1 MFEVC
6 SQHLIIFQSTPKNRA
21 VKQLKCYRIPVCI
34 YIFPAFHHLLSSHYF
49 SNSSDNQGKP
59 KYYIYMHQQ
68 FYIHLSFFGKFLNK
82 SACITIYSWRTI
94 QYQSFHN
101 NPISVLVIISYK
113 SIISY
118 FGGVHHQKLLYLT
131 KTKGLLSFLI
141 IIPISFFPF
150 SHLFLT
156 CDIGVVGFAV
166 NLVKFLHILITV
178 SFDDT

>member
-82 SACITIYSWRTI
+82 TACITIYSWRTI

-101 NPISVLVIISYK
+101 NPISDLVNNQLQIYYIK
-113 SIISY
+113 
-118 FGGVHHQKLLYLT
+118 FWGVHHQKVIIFNKDQRTISPL
-131 KTKGLLSFLI
+131 GL
-141 IIPISFFPF
+141 FP
-150 SHLFLT
+150 
-156 CDIGVVGFAV
+156 
-166 NLVKFLHILITV
+166 
-178 SFDDT
+178 

>member
-6 SQHLIIFQSTPKNRA
+6 SQHLIIFQSTPKI
-21 VKQLKCYRIPVCI
+21 LFI
-34 YIFPAFHHLLSSHYF
+34 YLF
-49 SNSSDNQGKP
+49 
-59 KYYIYMHQQ
+59 
-68 FYIHLSFFGKFLNK
+68 
-82 SACITIYSWRTI
+82 SWRTI
-94 QYQSFHN
+94 PYQSFHN
-101 NPISVLVIISYK
+101 NPISDLVNNQLQIYYII
-113 SIISY
+113 
-118 FGGVHHQKLLYLT
+118 FWGVHHQKVIIFNKDQRTLL
-131 KTKGLLSFLI
+131 LI